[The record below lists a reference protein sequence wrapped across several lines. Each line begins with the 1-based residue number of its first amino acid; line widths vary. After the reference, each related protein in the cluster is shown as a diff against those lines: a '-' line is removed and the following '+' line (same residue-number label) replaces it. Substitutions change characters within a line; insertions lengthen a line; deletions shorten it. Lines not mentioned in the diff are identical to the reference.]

1 MMPGSRQMR
10 ISFITAINICLLLF
24 ASCGHQNRSERPVR
38 QSDVKEPLIEANREV
53 VRTESEQID
62 DFIHRYGWKMTTT
75 STGLRYMIYKQGTGP
90 FAMVGKE
97 VTLNYST
104 TLLTGDTVY
113 TSRNDGP
120 IIFEVGK
127 GQVISGLEEAIL
139 LLKVGDRAKIIIP
152 SHLAFGLIGDQNK
165 ITFKAS
171 LVYDVDFVS
180 MK

>member
-1 MMPGSRQMR
+1 MFKSLIIHR
-10 ISFITAINICLLLF
+10 SFFIACLAITIMLAACKNNDARREPL
-24 ASCGHQNRSERPVR
+24 S
-38 QSDVKEPLIEANREV
+38 QSDFKEPLIEANKEA

-62 DFIHRYGWKMTTT
+62 DFIARHGWKMNATT
-75 STGLRYMIYKQGTGP
+75 TGLRYMIYKPGTGP
-90 FAMVGKE
+90 GATSGKI
-97 VTLNYST
+97 VKLNYST

-113 TSRNDGP
+113 TSKVGGP
-120 IIFEVGK
+120 IEFEVGR

-165 ITFKAS
+165 ITYKAS

-180 MK
+180 IK

>member
-1 MMPGSRQMR
+1 MFKSLIIHR
-10 ISFITAINICLLLF
+10 SLFIACLVVTFLL
-24 ASCGHQNRSERPVR
+24 AACKNNDARREPLR
-38 QSDVKEPLIEANREV
+38 QSDFKEPLIEANKEA

-62 DFIHRYGWKMTTT
+62 DFIARHGWKMNTTT
-75 STGLRYMIYKQGTGP
+75 TGLRYMIYKPGIGP
-90 FAMVGKE
+90 GATSGKI

-113 TSRNDGP
+113 TSKVGGP
-120 IIFEVGK
+120 IEFEVGR

-165 ITFKAS
+165 ITYKAS

-180 MK
+180 IK